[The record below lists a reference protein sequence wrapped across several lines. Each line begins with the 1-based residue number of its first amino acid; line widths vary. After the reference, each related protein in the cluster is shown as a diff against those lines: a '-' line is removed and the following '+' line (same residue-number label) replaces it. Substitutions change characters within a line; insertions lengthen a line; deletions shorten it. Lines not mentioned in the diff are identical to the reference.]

1 MNRTD
6 LLKLLSFVLVIQL
19 LVTALHYF
27 GGYEASPMITSG
39 ATAGVL
45 SVYFARQRR
54 KAK

>member
-6 LLKLLSFVLVIQL
+6 LLKLLSFVLIIQL
-19 LVTALHYF
+19 LFTALRF
-27 GGYEASPMITSG
+27 LGGYEAPPMLTSG
-39 ATAGVL
+39 VTAGVL